1 MTPEEAAVL
10 SAYAEQC
17 APQQKF
23 NEFTGDAW
31 GDLLADVRF
40 VDAKEAVIAI
50 TRRSPWISPAEIIAE
65 VKTMREKRIAEFGPI
80 TPPAEVQ
87 DGNAAAYRE
96 WWKDVQRQIADGDL
110 KPKELD
116 LPERPVK
123 ELTQGAFQR
132 IPRRREYT
140 EQETTNG

>member
-1 MTPEEAAVL
+1 MTPEEAAKL

-23 NEFTGDAW
+23 NEYTGDAW

-65 VKTMREKRIAEFGPI
+65 VKTMRKRIAEFGPI

-116 LPERPVK
+116 LPERPMKQLEGVFRGLGK
-123 ELTQGAFQR
+123 AR
-132 IPRRREYT
+132 M
-140 EQETTNG
+140 